1 MLIRGSTLSPLLFNI
16 DICELLFVNITSNN
30 MNYADDI
37 TPYECDQ
44 PCDNLIRN
52 LELTVDKISS
62 WFEYNSLEVVLD
74 ASKCIFSLL
83 SYQHTLINING

>member
-30 MNYADDI
+30 MNYADDT

-62 WFEYNSLEVVLD
+62 WFEYNSLEVIWMPQN
-74 ASKCIFSLL
+74 AFFFPIIL
-83 SYQHTLINING
+83 SAHFNKY